1 AIMVAV
7 LVVAVDVNFIPA
19 ILFPIFVT
27 AAGWSS
33 FGSFLSFAGI
43 HILCVVLASVFSICS
58 VFALLGTVSVLLP
71 RVGLRAGVSWLRGA
85 ILLAF
90 VALLFSALAGPNL
103 FRYLERH
110 PESAARYL
118 PSAWFLALYQV
129 LQDRATPLLESLAG
143 RVAPG
148 MAAVFAV
155 TVAAYA

>member
-1 AIMVAV
+1 
-7 LVVAVDVNFIPA
+7 
-19 ILFPIFVT
+19 
-27 AAGWSS
+27 
-33 FGSFLSFAGI
+33 
-43 HILCVVLASVFSICS
+43 
-58 VFALLGTVSVLLP
+58 VSVLLP
-71 RVGLRAGVSWLRGA
+71 RDGFRAVSSWLRGA

-155 TVAAYA
+155 TVAAYAVGYRRRFAAVLESGKRPSRRHLLRLVLAVLDAFAPRRAGFGRAGHRFIVRGLLRSETHRL